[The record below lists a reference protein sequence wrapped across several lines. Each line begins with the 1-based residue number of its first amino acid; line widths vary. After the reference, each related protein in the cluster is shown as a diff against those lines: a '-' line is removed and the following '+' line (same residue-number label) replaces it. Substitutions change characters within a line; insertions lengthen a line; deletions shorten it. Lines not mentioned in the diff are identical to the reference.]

1 MQNET
6 PTTNILASLSVSLVA
21 FLILAGTAPPGSAA
35 VPPASAAAKWT
46 NENAGYRNT
55 SNRSTNRSP
64 NWRPN
69 WSAGFYPAPS
79 AAIVVIGSAGV
90 PPASAAALVV
100 PVANVANSAI
110 SETRILLASEP
121 ETTSESP
128 SETPS
133 SPLDTQAS
141 EDQSA
146 TESSPPPP
154 AQVKPNDAGIA
165 AGDGGCVGR
174 ERDIPRP
181 TEPAEEDQETL
192 LSDAGLLLRQGKQTE
207 LIELTNNIL
216 KKWPDCVEAQSMRG
230 MAYLALEKI
239 PEAIADLTAAID
251 SKKMRS
257 RQVLMYLSRGVAY
270 SHQDKYAEAIAD
282 LNSAILID
290 PKNQQLWLTR
300 GSLYQRSK
308 NFDKAI
314 DDLTKGL
321 QLDPNGPNQAIFLS
335 ARADVYSQAGKADL
349 ALKDLNRA
357 IKLKPQDPNAY
368 MNRAAE
374 YIKAK
379 NWTNAIQDLDRV
391 IDFAPMGKLSNNALI
406 LRASSLK
413 NAGRL
418 EDSLKDYSNL
428 VLAYRSD
435 PKFLSARAEVYL
447 ALGQK
452 EKALDDMNICLKK
465 DKSQKQYYELHAKIC
480 QAMNLLVEE
489 SKDREQIKLLESKGK

>member
-6 PTTNILASLSVSLVA
+6 PTTNMIATLSVSVVSFLV
-21 FLILAGTAPPGSAA
+21 LAVIVPPGS
-35 VPPASAAAKWT
+35 PGILPASNAATAAT
-46 NENAGYRNT
+46 PALAPSLNT
-55 SNRSTNRSP
+55 SNTN
-64 NWRPN
+64 
-69 WSAGFYPAPS
+69 
-79 AAIVVIGSAGV
+79 V
-90 PPASAAALVV
+90 
-100 PVANVANSAI
+100 
-110 SETRILLASEP
+110 LLATESGTTPDISSEN
-121 ETTSESP
+121 
-128 SETPS
+128 PS
-133 SPLDTQAS
+133 SQSAPQSS

-146 TESSPPPP
+146 TESAVPAP

-165 AGDGGCVGR
+165 AGDGGCVR
-174 ERDIPRP
+174 NKEIPQP
-181 TEPAEEDQETL
+181 TEPPQEEDQETL

-207 LIELTNNIL
+207 LIELTNKIL

-230 MAYLALEKI
+230 MAYLSVEKI

-270 SHQDKYAEAIAD
+270 SHQDKYGEAIAD
-282 LNSAILID
+282 LTSAIAID

-308 NFDKAI
+308 NFDKAVE
-314 DDLTKGL
+314 DLTRGV

-335 ARADVYSQAGKADL
+335 ARADVYSQAGKSDL

-357 IKLKPQDPNAY
+357 VKLKPQDPNAY

-374 YIKAK
+374 YIKTK
-379 NWTNAIQDLDRV
+379 NWPNAIQDLDKV
-391 IDFAPMGKLSNNALI
+391 IDLAPMGKLSNNALI

-418 EDSLKDYSNL
+418 EESLKDYSNL

-435 PKFLSARAEVYL
+435 PKFLSARAEVYH
-447 ALGQK
+447 ALGQN
-452 EKALDDMNICLKK
+452 EKALDDMNACLKK

-489 SKDREQIKLLESKGK
+489 SKDREQIKLLESKSNSQPEKE

>member
-6 PTTNILASLSVSLVA
+6 TTTKIIIALSVSIAL
-21 FLILAGTAPPGSAA
+21 GSA
-35 VPPASAAAKWT
+35 VIL
-46 NENAGYRNT
+46 
-55 SNRSTNRSP
+55 
-64 NWRPN
+64 
-69 WSAGFYPAPS
+69 PAPS
-79 AAIVVIGSAGV
+79 ATR
-90 PPASAAALVV
+90 LTQ
-100 PVANVANSAI
+100 
-110 SETRILLASEP
+110 SETQILIASEP
-121 ETTSESP
+121 ETVSETP

-133 SPLDTQAS
+133 SPLVPQAS

-146 TESSPPPP
+146 TESAASR
-154 AQVKPNDAGIA
+154 AQVKPNGAGIA
-165 AGDGGCVGR
+165 AGDGGCIGR
-174 ERDIPRP
+174 DRDIPRP
-181 TEPAEEDQETL
+181 TEPAEEEDQETL
-192 LSDAGLLLRQGKQTE
+192 LSDAGLLLRQGKQSE
-207 LIELTNNIL
+207 LIELTNKIL

-239 PEAIADLTAAID
+239 PEAITDLTAAID

-290 PKNQQLWLTR
+290 AKNQQLWLTR
-300 GSLYQRSK
+300 GSLYQRNK

-314 DDLTKGL
+314 EDLTKGM

-335 ARADVYSQAGKADL
+335 ARADVYSQTGKSEL
-349 ALKDLNRA
+349 AMKDLNRA

-374 YIKAK
+374 NIKAK
-379 NWTNAIQDLDRV
+379 NWTNAIQDLDKV
-391 IDFAPMGKLSNNALI
+391 IDLAPMGKLSNNALI

-428 VLAYRSD
+428 VLAYRND

-452 EKALDDMNICLKK
+452 EKALDDMNVCLKK

-489 SKDREQIKLLESKGK
+489 AKDREHIKLIESKLEAKDK